1 MRARRTT
8 QQQRE
13 RKLFTQSRVLLNLQ
27 WRDFVDERN
36 SKRSMGEPR
45 LIATNA
51 DGNVSSSN
59 AGDEFDKTTGLTV
72 LLSNESSS
80 SLPFDEDATLN
91 LNRVHFQTRLFDAA
105 SRNPISTIYSLIWTL
120 CYTIQANTSESE
132 NVGTTAEYGSVWYP
146 MFLLQKYM
154 ARIKQILMTS
164 RDKNAPAEEAVG
176 LTELEQILAADVA
189 YERLLREN
197 YPGYADESERETV
210 LATRKKNVSAYL
222 TSAVFRRQC
231 ERTPF
236 GTVETA
242 PPTDNDN
249 NSSSKSYQLLY
260 VDRLLDVADPR
271 CLIFEFERTLAYEFV
286 REQAE
291 SSLRRMF
298 PRYHEAVGIEF
309 ESYLMSSTCLD
320 VVTWGDKVDKEKLRY
335 AMYWQYQKSTILW
348 FVMHTLFA
356 LNELAGNEETTE
368 DLLFFVAHHMERF
381 LQCKICQNHWKSELD
396 GGQRDW
402 LAHEDEFM
410 RWRKIRESSVT
421 PFMQILDRVDRTREY
436 DLLLLETHNSIQ
448 GRRVNMNKFL
458 TRAALEAIRV
468 DYANF
473 AQTLASCVAVEIGKQ
488 SLHVVPEE
496 DEVGTVK
503 RSYNNRVYD
512 LESSRTDVLHDR
524 NQLILS
530 QMLHEQTLNA
540 GASKLTSPSG
550 ATSNCWLLLQRK
562 KINGVATTTTTT
574 TT

>member
-1 MRARRTT
+1 MQQPRARARRSIP
-8 QQQRE
+8 RE
-13 RKLFTQSRVLLNLQ
+13 RKLFTQSRVLVNLQ
-27 WRDFVDERN
+27 WHDFVDERN
-36 SKRSMGEPR
+36 SKRSLGEPR
-45 LIATNA
+45 LVATSA
-51 DGNVSSSN
+51 DGSVKVDSG
-59 AGDEFDKTTGLTV
+59 GDFDKTTGLSV
-72 LLSNESSS
+72 LLGDDGKMI
-80 SLPFDEDATLN
+80 FDEDATLN

-105 SRNPISTIYSLIWTL
+105 SRNPISTIYSLIWTI
-120 CYTIQANTSESE
+120 CYTIQANTKDTE

-164 RDKNAPAEEAVG
+164 RDKNAKPEEAVG

-197 YPGYADESERETV
+197 YPGYADETEREAV
-210 LATRKKNVSAYL
+210 LALRKKNINAYL
-222 TSAVFRRQC
+222 SSTVFRRQC

-242 PPTDNDN
+242 PQTNPDASDTP
-249 NSSSKSYQLLY
+249 SYQLLY
-260 VDRLLDVADPR
+260 VDRLLDVSDPR

-291 SSLRRMF
+291 ASLRQMF
-298 PRYHEAVGIEF
+298 PRYHESVGIEF

-320 VVTWGDKVDKEKLRY
+320 VVTWGDKVDKDKLRY

-402 LAHEDEFM
+402 LAHEEEFM
-410 RWRKIRESSVT
+410 RWRKIRNSSVT
-421 PFMQILDRVDRTREY
+421 PFMQILDRIDRTREY

-458 TRAALEAIRV
+458 TRAALEAIRL

-488 SLHVVPEE
+488 SLNVVPEE
-496 DEVGTVK
+496 DEVGTIK
-503 RSYNNRVYD
+503 RSYNSRIYD
-512 LESSRTDVLHDR
+512 LEAARTDVLYDR

-530 QMLHEQTLNA
+530 QMLHEQTLNG
-540 GASKLTSPSG
+540 GASKMTNSSS
-550 ATSNCWLLLQRK
+550 ATSNCWLMLQRK
-562 KINGVATTTTTT
+562 KINGIATPAT
-574 TT
+574 